1 MRSQGIQIGILI
13 RIRSYLYKVPILKA
27 LFLVA
32 AFMLSF
38 LLAILSSRCA
48 TASRDQAL
56 SFLDHVMDQYHSS
69 FIVFKEANSGGN
81 HFIPSGW
88 MGDIGDLEYSSY
100 DISNPRS
107 GLTSLRID
115 YSAKGTNGW
124 AGIYWQYPEN
134 NWGDKGSGLDLSGA
148 TKVTFWARGKNG
160 GEWVKFFVGGINRAP
175 YHNSN
180 FSHEDSFGPIGTG
193 SVRLSKDWQEF
204 TIPLDR
210 DYFDIYRDYHSAY
223 FPSGWMGK
231 LSAIKFHDDC
241 TDDPQNGRK
250 AIKLGFHWTGPD
262 QWAGIY
268 WQAPANNW
276 GTMEGGFDLSGYKS
290 LTFWAKGQAGG
301 NVGLYA
307 SLAMD
312 ADKTCSAEFERI
324 SESKIGDVHGDIVDA
339 LFIARKAVGLE
350 ISAVEG

>member
-38 LLAILSSRCA
+38 LLAILSPRCA

-100 DISNPRS
+100 DTSNPRS
-107 GLTSLRID
+107 GLTSIRID

-124 AGIYWQYPEN
+124 AGIYWQ
-134 NWGDKGSGLDLSGA
+134 
-148 TKVTFWARGKNG
+148 
-160 GEWVKFFVGGINRAP
+160 
-175 YHNSN
+175 
-180 FSHEDSFGPIGTG
+180 
-193 SVRLSKDWQEF
+193 
-204 TIPLDR
+204 
-210 DYFDIYRDYHSAY
+210 
-223 FPSGWMGK
+223 
-231 LSAIKFHDDC
+231 
-241 TDDPQNGRK
+241 
-250 AIKLGFHWTGPD
+250 
-262 QWAGIY
+262 
-268 WQAPANNW
+268 APANNW
-276 GTMEGGFDLSGYKS
+276 GTMDGGFDLSGYKS
-290 LTFWAKGQAGG
+290 LTFWAKGQSGG
-301 NVGLYA
+301 DVGLYA